1 MTLVVQ
7 GQSRAVATA
16 AAAPL
21 LPSRFHPLA
30 RRRVLRSE
38 QHQLRRDQNLAW
50 RAQEVFAGLGLVTG
64 QASIA
69 AGQTVS
75 IPHVIQVHV
84 GPPVS
89 LVVRILPGQVV
100 ADFAEQSSRV
110 AANLGVARVRVVS
123 VGPLLLRMELLT
135 ADPLRET
142 VELPRRPL
150 ADPTDL
156 LLLGVDDV
164 GNRYQSSP
172 VDLVHLA
179 IQGATGSGKS
189 IFTYGLLA
197 QLVRCPNV
205 LIGMSDPTGLLA
217 RPFRGTIHEEWMTSG
232 TANPDDHAASL
243 ERLVELM
250 DQRIAMLPPRRD
262 QVDINEGCPLIF
274 YVLEEYPGLLRAAD
288 DGKRSGGRV
297 DRIKLLVS
305 RLISEGRKAGIRLVL
320 LAQRFEAA
328 IVDGFTRDQCTVRM
342 SFRVG
347 NATSIEMLHPTG
359 RAAAEQHAISPPGV
373 ALLSA
378 PGVPLVQLKS
388 PYLGQDDDDTAYGR
402 YWDLICAHAARLPV
416 YSP

>member
-1 MTLVVQ
+1 
-7 GQSRAVATA
+7 
-16 AAAPL
+16 
-21 LPSRFHPLA
+21 
-30 RRRVLRSE
+30 VLRSE
-38 QHQLRRDQNLAW
+38 RHQLRRDQNLAW
-50 RAQEVFAGLGLVTG
+50 RAQEIFAGLGLVTG
-64 QASIA
+64 QTSIA

-75 IPHVIQVHV
+75 IPHVIQVDA
-84 GPPVS
+84 GPPVA

-100 ADFAEQSSRV
+100 GDFAEQSSRI

-123 VGPLLLRMELLT
+123 MGPLLLRIELLT
-135 ADPLRET
+135 TDPLRET
-142 VELPRRPL
+142 VELPRRSL

-217 RPFRGTIHEEWMTSG
+217 RPFRGTVHEEWMTSG
-232 TANPDDHAASL
+232 TANSDAHADSL

-262 QVDINEGCPLIF
+262 QVDIDEGCPLIV

-359 RAAAEQHAISPPGV
+359 RAAAEEHAISPPGV

-378 PGVPLVQLKS
+378 PGIPLVRVKS
-388 PYLGQDDDDTAYGR
+388 PYVGYADDGAEYGAF
-402 YWDLICAHAARLPV
+402 WDAVIAHAARLPV